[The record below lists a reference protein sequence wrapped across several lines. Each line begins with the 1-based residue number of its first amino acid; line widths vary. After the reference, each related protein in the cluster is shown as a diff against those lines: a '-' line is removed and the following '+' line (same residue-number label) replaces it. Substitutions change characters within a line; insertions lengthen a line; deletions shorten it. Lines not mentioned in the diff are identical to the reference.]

1 MHSRNIY
8 ELHHLFQAKSKVAN
22 DQHVWIIPTPGSS
35 NGGKV
40 VCVRPIEVH
49 DPQHGLEF

>member
-1 MHSRNIY
+1 MYARYIY
-8 ELHHLFQAKSKVAN
+8 DLHHLFQAKSKVAN
-22 DQHVWIIPTPGSS
+22 DQHVRIVPTSWSG

-49 DPQHGLEF
+49 DPQH